1 MPLSLPFT
9 QTFIIYTLCEAPE
22 YFKMHNITHFKQPR
36 NALNEQLLQ
45 KWFLLNPLVCKRNCR
60 SAHEG
65 GWSPRQ
71 LPINAQTHTRA
82 AA

>member
-9 QTFIIYTLCEAPE
+9 QTFIIYTLCQAPE

-45 KWFLLNPLVCKRNCR
+45 KSTGLQKKL
-60 SAHEG
+60 
-65 GWSPRQ
+65 
-71 LPINAQTHTRA
+71 
-82 AA
+82 